1 MIFGGNVKNIYNFHV
16 QPINPRHPE
25 MYLHHYMCG
34 RSCFASLAPKHG
46 SSVHVL
52 AVGELFRN
60 HGVELVLRHL
70 RRNCQCLHLKQAL
83 TRTAIQSLHTL
94 AAFGRRATNHVSC
107 MTKLEIR
114 RVLPR
119 IIKDM
124 CLLSIKNMRGVCL
137 RMLSLN
143 KAASP
148 WNVDM
153 PYKMKDRLYIY
164 IYTYG
169 CFLCQNFLSIH
180 GSHRESKI

>member
-1 MIFGGNVKNIYNFHV
+1 MIFGGNVKNIYKFHV

-94 AAFGRRATNHVSC
+94 AAFGRRATNHV
-107 MTKLEIR
+107 MYDQTR
-114 RVLPR
+114 
-119 IIKDM
+119 
-124 CLLSIKNMRGVCL
+124 
-137 RMLSLN
+137 N
-143 KAASP
+143 KTSP
-148 WNVDM
+148 SSHNKGYVFT
-153 PYKMKDRLYIY
+153 IY
-164 IYTYG
+164 
-169 CFLCQNFLSIH
+169 
-180 GSHRESKI
+180 SKTCGAFACACCH